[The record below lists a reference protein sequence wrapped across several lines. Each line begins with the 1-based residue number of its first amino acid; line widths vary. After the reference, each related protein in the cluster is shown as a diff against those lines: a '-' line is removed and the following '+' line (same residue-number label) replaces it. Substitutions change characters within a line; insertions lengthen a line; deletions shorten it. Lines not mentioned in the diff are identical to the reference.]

1 MDNTALKSI
10 RFQGESSPG
19 TPLDWKGVDLTHRD
33 PYWVLTCRR
42 GVGPAFEMV
51 EPQQP
56 WSWRKML
63 NRFDDDLLTR
73 IIGPGVTGIFCQPMQ
88 VWDHHGC
95 RSSYDHKREHFAKHG
110 GVRFADVDGKPAD
123 VPVWDFVIHRGDGE
137 WVRLHPNQT
146 NKKVSIAKIGG
157 LDGTPIPT
165 AADGPQ
171 AGRGLSDFRPHARGT
186 FQRMLAKTYA
196 EVVPAT
202 NSVATAS
209 SADTR
214 GDRAAPPRGDGAD
227 WRGWQDWRGA
237 WSSDDNPRSA
247 WSSDGAWHA
256 WSSDDIDN
264 WRGAW
269 NSDDNWR
276 GAWNSDDNWR
286 GAPPA
291 GQS

>member
-1 MDNTALKSI
+1 MAIFVTVEEIRAAGTQGWRLDNTALKSI

-51 EPQQP
+51 EPQRP

-63 NRFDDDLLTR
+63 NRFDDDTLKR
-73 IIGPGVTGIFCQPMQ
+73 IIGPGVTGIFCQPMLSLEPISDRITL
-88 VWDHHGC
+88 V
-95 RSSYDHKREHFAKHG
+95 RTSYDHMRG
-110 GVRFADVDGKPAD
+110 GGPE
-123 VPVWDFVIHRGDGE
+123 WDFVIHRGDGE
-137 WVRLHPNQT
+137 RVRLHPNQT
-146 NKKVSIAKIGG
+146 NKKVSISMMGA
-157 LDGTPIPT
+157 PIPT

-171 AGRGLSDFRPHARGT
+171 AGRGLSDGRGT
-186 FQRMLAKTYA
+186 FKRMLAKTHT

-214 GDRAAPPRGDGAD
+214 GDGAD

-237 WSSDDNPRSA
+237 WSSIFRKTARVST
-247 WSSDGAWHA
+247 HF
-256 WSSDDIDN
+256 
-264 WRGAW
+264 
-269 NSDDNWR
+269 
-276 GAWNSDDNWR
+276 
-286 GAPPA
+286 
-291 GQS
+291 

>member
-1 MDNTALKSI
+1 M
-10 RFQGESSPG
+10 
-19 TPLDWKGVDLTHRD
+19 
-33 PYWVLTCRR
+33 
-42 GVGPAFEMV
+42 
-51 EPQQP
+51 
-56 WSWRKML
+56 
-63 NRFDDDLLTR
+63 NRFDDDTLTR
-73 IIGPGVTGIFCQPMQ
+73 IIGPGVTGIFCQPMG
-88 VWDHHGC
+88 HPGAP
-95 RSSYDHKREHFAKHG
+95 SYDHKREHFAKHG

-146 NKKVSIAKIGG
+146 SKKVSISMIGG
-157 LDGTPIPT
+157 FDGTPIPT

-186 FQRMLAKTYA
+186 FKRMLAKTHA

-256 WSSDDIDN
+256 WSSDDNDN

-286 GAPPA
+286 GAW
-291 GQS
+291 SNR

>member
-10 RFQGESSPG
+10 RFQGESPPG

-42 GVGPAFEMV
+42 GKGPAFEMV
-51 EPQQP
+51 EPQRQ

-63 NRFDDDLLTR
+63 NRFDDDTLTR

-110 GVRFADVDGKPAD
+110 GVRFADVDGEPPC

-137 WVRLHPNQT
+137 RVRLHPNQT
-146 NKKVSIAKIGG
+146 NKKVSISMMGA
-157 LDGTPIPT
+157 PIPT

-171 AGRGLSDFRPHARGT
+171 AGRGLSDGRGT
-186 FQRMLAKTYA
+186 FKRMLAKTHA

-214 GDRAAPPRGDGAD
+214 GDGAD

-237 WSSDDNPRSA
+237 WSSIFRKTATASKQNHHP
-247 WSSDGAWHA
+247 
-256 WSSDDIDN
+256 
-264 WRGAW
+264 
-269 NSDDNWR
+269 
-276 GAWNSDDNWR
+276 
-286 GAPPA
+286 
-291 GQS
+291 

>member
-10 RFQGESSPG
+10 RFQGEEPEG
-19 TPLDWKGVDLTHRD
+19 TPIDWDGVDLTHSD
-33 PYWVLTCRR
+33 PYLVLTLRR
-42 GVGPAFEMV
+42 GKGPAFSMV

-63 NRFDDDLLTR
+63 NRFDDATLTR
-73 IIGPGVTGIFCQPMQ
+73 IIGPGVTGIFCLPMQ
-88 VWDHHGC
+88 SMAGV
-95 RSSYDHKREHFAKHG
+95 SSYDHKREHFAKHG
-110 GVRFADVDGKPAD
+110 GVRFADAAP

-137 WVRLHPNQT
+137 RVRLHPNQT
-146 NKKVSIAKIGG
+146 NKKVSISMMGA
-157 LDGTPIPT
+157 PIPT

-171 AGRGLSDFRPHARGT
+171 AEFHEQTLHDRQVENLKKERLGPD
-186 FQRMLAKTYA
+186 
-196 EVVPAT
+196 E
-202 NSVATAS
+202 
-209 SADTR
+209 DT
-214 GDRAAPPRGDGAD
+214 RGDGAD

-237 WSSDDNPRSA
+237 WSSDDHPRSA

-276 GAWNSDDNWR
+276 GAWNSDGNWR

-291 GQS
+291 GQW